1 MYLREKW
8 YYVYI
13 MTNRS
18 KTLYTGITS
27 KLLQR
32 VFQLKTGVFAG
43 FTSKYKLDWLV
54 YWERYKSVH
63 RAIAREKQ
71 IKGWRRI
78 KKIQLIVSMN
88 PTWTDLAAEWS
99 PNPNASVLRLALAA
113 ARARSG

>member
-1 MYLREKW
+1 MYFAEKR

-18 KTLYTGITS
+18 KTLYTGITG
-27 KLLQR
+27 KLHVR
-32 VFQLKTGVFAG
+32 VVQHKIGVFKG
-43 FTSKYKLDWLV
+43 FTSKYKLDRLV
-54 YWERYKSVH
+54 YWERYTSVH

-88 PTWTDLAAEWS
+88 PTWADLAAEWYV
-99 PNPNASVLRLALAA
+99 NPNA
-113 ARARSG
+113 